1 MSIDKRTVKAQAKAD
16 KAYRKANRP
25 FYKKKRA
32 WVLGGVGFLA
42 LVGVATG
49 VNGGESDAV
58 ADTNADVSVSA
69 SSAPASGEAGESGG
83 DLFPGQKDTDKV
95 ADMGASLDLESVVY
109 TVDDLSLVTDAL
121 DDSYACAS
129 VSFVNESDETISQ
142 SGMFDFSLQTPAGEE
157 VSIGI
162 PALADYEPIN
172 VSKLAPGGNGSGD
185 LCFKTKGESGDY
197 ILFKNPA
204 LFGDRGAWI
213 ASL

>member
-1 MSIDKRTVKAQAKAD
+1 MNVDKRAMKAQTKAD

-32 WVLGGVGFLA
+32 WVLGGVGVLA
-42 LVGVATG
+42 LVGVASG
-49 VNGGESDAV
+49 ISGDSSNAV
-58 ADTNADVSVSA
+58 ADTSVSA
-69 SSAPASGEAGESGG
+69 SSAPTSVESSESN
-83 DLFPGQKDTDKV
+83 DLFPGQKDSDKV
-95 ADMGASLDLESVVY
+95 GAMGESIELESVVY

-121 DDSYACAS
+121 DDSYACAT

-142 SGMFDFSLQTPAGEE
+142 AGMFDFSLQTPAGEE

-162 PALADYEPIN
+162 PALEDYEPIN
-172 VSKLAPGGNGSGD
+172 VSKIVPGGNGSGD

-204 LFGDRGAWI
+204 LFGGRGAWI